1 MKDIQLVIIYG
12 IIAYKYQKIG
22 KIINIKRQIYFVLIN
37 QGQC

>member
-12 IIAYKYQKIG
+12 ITVYKYQKIG